1 MRHLVM
7 GLGLFV
13 LGPTCVYALPISF
26 VELAKET
33 RCVEPAADPPETLDQ
48 VFKKQVKVK
57 KKVVA
62 KPKKMPD
69 PTPEE
74 VRTFVAAN
82 FTIDPTLVLGIVRV
96 ESNFHTMAV
105 AIGKGS
111 SHLGVMQIAPQTA
124 RYVGFKGKP
133 ADLYDWKINV
143 HYGIAYL
150 VHLQSLYRQT
160 DAAVAAYNS
169 GSPYYRQRPGKKL
182 ELVNQ
187 GYVTLVRRYQAAYR
201 PIAPLPV
208 PPTPRPVFQ
217 KTKE

>member
-13 LGPTCVYALPISF
+13 LAPPCVYALPASF
-26 VELAKET
+26 IQPAKET
-33 RCVEPAADPPETLDQ
+33 RCFEASADPPETLEQ
-48 VFKKQVKVK
+48 MVKNNVKVK

-105 AIGKGS
+105 AIGKGA
-111 SHLGVMQIAPQTA
+111 SHLGVMQIAPATA
-124 RYVGFKGKP
+124 RYMGFRGKP
-133 ADLYDWKINV
+133 TDLYDWKINV
-143 HYGIAYL
+143 HYGITYL
-150 VHLQSLYRQT
+150 LHLQHLYGQT